1 MNRRYEDSEYPFED
15 IDEIDEDGFTNYY
28 DIEDLYNTEFMQTNK
43 VFPPKVSFTQI
54 PTNEFT
60 LPGAEVEE
68 TIKSL
73 KKLNEY
79 DKIK

>member
-43 VFPPKVSFTQI
+43 VFPPKVSFHKYLLMNLHFLVQ
-54 PTNEFT
+54 
-60 LPGAEVEE
+60 
-68 TIKSL
+68 K
-73 KKLNEY
+73 
-79 DKIK
+79 